1 MIASERPAELNATA
15 QNPWHV
21 YRVTTMIKQKVRI
34 MVRLSKTNWGTW
46 WEKMRKTITSFEHYR
61 LH

>member
-21 YRVTTMIKQKVRI
+21 YRVTTMIKQKARI
-34 MVRLSKTNWGTW
+34 KLDSVMGRNF
-46 WEKMRKTITSFEHYR
+46 RFPNC
-61 LH
+61 LHR